1 MNLDSVPY
9 MTTLNGQTFAQA
21 YASTYFALAASN
33 FATNAAVPAQP
44 FFEAALGGANS
55 SYCRG
60 SASCTAKL
68 VSVAAA
74 NFKNTQVSNLWKTMN
89 GASSWT
95 LGNTMLDTNQ
105 MSSTGLITSNG
116 YGNYNALFVTWRAR
130 DYHGASIISNLTWG
144 RALGTT
150 AVTQASSSFTQLDA
164 FNVGANYGPNSFD
177 VKLIHNLAI
186 TYQPPFF
193 KTQKGLVG
201 HLLGGWTF
209 SPLFTAQSG
218 PPRGI
223 TYTEGGLC
231 TNACQGFGESSSSG
245 ISSYGEYAVGTGYYY
260 SGGTSAHYNVKGSNG
275 VGTNNATGVNLFGDP
290 ANVASL
296 FRPCILGYDT
306 SCGGYGN
313 IRGQATWNL
322 DGQALK
328 TIGIWKEGR
337 VGATLSFQITNV
349 LNHVQLGD
357 PVGTSTNSTTNL
369 SINNLTNFGKIT
381 TQANTPRNMEFG
393 LRVFLLGG
401 CVFLGGG
408 GR

>member
-1 MNLDSVPY
+1 MI
-9 MTTLNGQTFAQA
+9 
-21 YASTYFALAASN
+21 
-33 FATNAAVPAQP
+33 
-44 FFEAALGGANS
+44 
-55 SYCRG
+55 
-60 SASCTAKL
+60 
-68 VSVAAA
+68 
-74 NFKNTQVSNLWKTMN
+74 
-89 GASSWT
+89 
-95 LGNTMLDTNQ
+95 DTNQ

-130 DYHGASIISNLTWG
+130 DYHGASIVSNLTWG

-177 VKLIHNLAI
+177 IRLIHNLAI

-193 KTQKGLVG
+193 KTQKGVLG
-201 HLLGGWTF
+201 HLLGGWTI

-231 TNACQGFGESSSSG
+231 TNACQAFGESSSSG
-245 ISSYGEYAVGTGYYY
+245 ISSYGEYAVSTGQYY

-275 VGTNNATGVNLFGDP
+275 VGTNNSTGVNLFADP

-296 FRPCILGYDT
+296 FRPCVLGYDT

-313 IRGQATWNL
+313 IRGQGTWNL

-328 TIGIWKEGR
+328 NIGIWKEGR

-393 LRVFLLGG
+393 LRVF
-401 CVFLGGG
+401 F
-408 GR
+408 